1 MAEQFP
7 EIETKAET
15 EEEPKQNSSELHT
28 LSDRTEGDK
37 RDWKSI
43 AEVRMVMYVVPVA
56 IVFVIIAWLMS
67 HYVR

>member
-7 EIETKAET
+7 EVETKVET
-15 EEEPKQNSSELHT
+15 PEEPEQVSNELHT
-28 LSDRTEGDK
+28 LSDRVEGDK

-56 IVFVIIAWLMS
+56 ILFIIVAWLMS

>member
-7 EIETKAET
+7 EVETK
-15 EEEPKQNSSELHT
+15 EEEKKATSELHT
-28 LSDRTEGDK
+28 LADRQEGDK

-56 IVFVIIAWLMS
+56 IVFIIVAYILS
-67 HYVR
+67 HLGR